1 MGHSGLARFSPTVI
15 AMKAIGCLVLLATL
29 TACNARGEAV
39 AVPNFAGVVVAVD
52 PPSGSV
58 DHYRLATGATITVDR
73 NTTIVAVRTTPKVA
87 TRDLLLGG
95 TIPQGD
101 WVMELGEGQM
111 GGRSDLGCFA
121 LALPAF
127 DERDSIV
134 FVVDPN
140 GDSDVPAPWRLRLPK
155 AAGFGWQPGGQPRS
169 DGSYLPNIFCL
180 NGRGEVAGQ
189 VPH

>member
-1 MGHSGLARFSPTVI
+1 MAESPSSAQGRGMKRLA
-15 AMKAIGCLVLLATL
+15 CLLLLVTLLA
-29 TACNARGEAV
+29 CQPRGEAV

-52 PPSGSV
+52 GPTGSV
-58 DHYRLATGATITVDR
+58 EHYRLDTGASITVDR
-73 NTTIVAVRTTPKVA
+73 NTTIVPVRTTPKVA
-87 TRDLLLGG
+87 ARDLLVGG

-101 WVMELGEGQM
+101 WVMELGWGQL

-155 AAGFGWQPGGQPRS
+155 AAGFGWQPGGLPRS
-169 DGSYLPNIFCL
+169 DGSYRPNIFCL
-180 NGRGEVAGQ
+180 NGRGEVTGQ
-189 VPH
+189 VPR